1 MIRSIKAA
9 MALVLALVTVAPA
22 DVGPDVAEKLYKQVT
37 PSLVAVKFT
46 WDNELG
52 KRELTGSGVV
62 VGADGLV
69 MSTMAVFNQAIPD
82 AQMTDFKIIIPNQA
96 KDAEEIEAE
105 FQGRDERTGV
115 AFLRPKAKGD
125 GKDAAKKSAD
135 ADAEKDDDEKKA
147 EADKPAKAR
156 VWTPL
161 KFEEVAVRIGEPI
174 LSVGL
179 LPEAASFKTYFME
192 GQASASLRGEVPMVL
207 VQGGLAAIGSPV
219 FNVEGKA
226 IGFVGPQQGQNA
238 FLNDGPNAMAA
249 IINPPRFYVPTRD
262 FRQSL
267 EDPPVAGKP
276 LALPWMGVPEMAGLK
291 KDVAEVFGLVNQ
303 PAVQIAAV
311 VADAPAAK
319 AGLKQGDIVVKLN
332 GEPLERGDEADEL
345 PGILRR
351 KLLRMKSG
359 SEVTLSVL
367 RKPGEPAQDLK
378 ITLAEQPKRPNT
390 AKRYFDEKLGFSVRE
405 LVFIDTYTRR
415 LAADAK
421 GVVVAVVRPQGAA
434 ETGKLQRED
443 LITQLNGQPVGD
455 LEQFQKDFEA
465 ARKAKP
471 KEAVVLVVRRE
482 GREDTVRIEP
492 PQ

>member
-1 MIRSIKAA
+1 MTRSLKAS
-9 MALVLALVTVAPA
+9 LVLILALATAAPA
-22 DVGPDVAEKLYKQVT
+22 AVGPEAAEKLYKQVT

-62 VGADGLV
+62 VSEDGLV
-69 MSTMAVFNQAIPD
+69 MSTTAVFNQVIPD
-82 AQMTDFKIIIPNQA
+82 AQMTDFKIIIPSQER
-96 KDAEEIEAE
+96 DAEEIEAE
-105 FQGRDERTGV
+105 FQGRDERTGL
-115 AFLRPKAKGD
+115 AFLRPKGKGAEKAYD
-125 GKDAAKKSAD
+125 GDAAKKD
-135 ADAEKDDDEKKA
+135 QDKEGEKKS
-147 EADKPAKAR
+147 EQEKPATAR
-156 VWTPL
+156 VWKPL
-161 KFEEVAVRIGEPI
+161 KFEEAAVRIGEPI

-192 GQASASLRGEVPMVL
+192 GQVSASLRGEVPMVL

-219 FNVEGKA
+219 FNVEGRA

-249 IINPPRFYVPTRD
+249 INNPPRFYVPTRD
-262 FRQSL
+262 FEQSL
-267 EDPPVAGKP
+267 SDPPVAGKP
-276 LALPWMGVPEMAGLK
+276 LVLPWIGVPQMTGLT
-291 KDVAEVFGLVNQ
+291 KDVAEVFGLANQ
-303 PAVQIAAV
+303 PAVQIGEV
-311 VADAPAAK
+311 IADTPAAK
-319 AGLKQGDIVVKLN
+319 AGLKQGDIVVKVN
-332 GEPLERGDEADEL
+332 GEPLERGDEAEEL

-359 SEVTLSVL
+359 SEATLSVL
-367 RKPGEPAQDLK
+367 RKRGEPPQDIK
-378 ITLAEQPKRPNT
+378 ITLAEQPKRPNM

-405 LVFIDTYTRR
+405 LVFIDTYVRR
-415 LAADAK
+415 LAPDAG

-434 ETGKLQRED
+434 ETGKLQRDD
-443 LITQLNGQPVGD
+443 LITQLNGQAVKD

-465 ARKAKP
+465 ARAAKP
-471 KEAVVLVVRRE
+471 REAVVLVVRRE